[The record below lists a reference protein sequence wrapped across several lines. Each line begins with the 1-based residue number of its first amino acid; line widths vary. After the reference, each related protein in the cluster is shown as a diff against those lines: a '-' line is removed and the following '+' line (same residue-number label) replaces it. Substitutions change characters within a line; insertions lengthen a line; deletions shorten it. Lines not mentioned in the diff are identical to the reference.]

1 MKGLKASG
9 KRGKEG
15 ERRQDGGREDGEDGG
30 CVGMCGHVVGGFVC
44 VWVICVWVCG
54 WEVC

>member
-15 ERRQDGGREDGEDGG
+15 ERENRQDGGREDRDDGG
-30 CVGMCGHVVGGFVC
+30 CVGMCGRVVGGFV
-44 VWVICVWVCG
+44 
-54 WEVC
+54 